1 MWHLIWPL
9 KQRLAWR
16 LAQRLTSLG
25 SIYLLSACATLTK
38 QECVVGDWQA
48 IGYNDGVAGYYSD
61 RLASHAKAC
70 AKTSVTPDY
79 QLWERGRQLGLKQY
93 CTVTS
98 AYNVG
103 RRGRKLNNVCPIA
116 LASSL
121 QVANQKG
128 LDHYTLDSQLDKDRR
143 LLETSEEEFKKL
155 KNGEMLDFET
165 EKEARARLLSLPAEL
180 RRIKYRIANNETQL
194 ESLNLTN
201 SQMDR

>member
-16 LAQRLTSLG
+16 LAQHLAILG
-25 SIYLLSACATLTK
+25 SIYLLSACATLSK
-38 QECVVGDWQA
+38 QECMVGDWQA

-103 RRGRKLNNVCPIA
+103 RRGRKLNNVCAIA

-121 QVANQKG
+121 QVANQKR
-128 LDHYTLDSQLDKDRR
+128 LDYYTLDNQLDKDRR
-143 LLETSEEEFKKL
+143 LLETAEEEFKKL

-165 EKEARARLLSLPAEL
+165 EKEARARLLSLPIEL
-180 RRIKYRIANNETQL
+180 RDIEHRIYNTQKQL
-194 ESLNLTN
+194 ALLNQMN
-201 SQMDR
+201 SD

>member
-9 KQRLAWR
+9 KQRLKFR
-16 LAQRLTSLG
+16 LAQRLTIFG

-38 QECVVGDWQA
+38 QECMVGDWQA

-70 AKTSVTPDY
+70 AKTSVTPNY

-98 AYNVG
+98 VYNVG

-128 LDHYTLDSQLDKDRR
+128 LDYYTLDNQLDKDKR
-143 LLETSEEEFKKL
+143 LLKTAEEEFKKL

-165 EKEARARLLSLPAEL
+165 EKEARARLLSLPIEL
-180 RRIKYRIANNETQL
+180 RDIEHRIYNTQKQL
-194 ESLNLTN
+194 ALLTQMN
-201 SQMDR
+201 SD

>member
-9 KQRLAWR
+9 RQRLEFRLTQRLAI
-16 LAQRLTSLG
+16 LG

-38 QECVVGDWQA
+38 QECMVGDWQA

-70 AKTSVTPDY
+70 AKTNVTPDY

-93 CTVTS
+93 CTVAN

-103 RRGRKLNNVCPIA
+103 RRGRKFNNVCPIA

-128 LDHYTLDSQLDKDRR
+128 LDYYALDSQLDKDKR
-143 LLETSEEEFKKL
+143 LLKTAEEEFKKL

-165 EKEARARLLSLPAEL
+165 EKEARARLLSLPIEL
-180 RRIKYRIANNETQL
+180 RDIEHRIYNTQKQL
-194 ESLNLTN
+194 ALLNQMN
-201 SQMDR
+201 SD

>member
-9 KQRLAWR
+9 KQRLKFR
-16 LAQRLTSLG
+16 LAQRLTILG

-38 QECVVGDWQA
+38 QECMVGDWQA

-70 AKTSVTPDY
+70 AKTSVTPNY

-98 AYNVG
+98 VYNVG

-128 LDHYTLDSQLDKDRR
+128 LDYYTLDNQLDKDKR
-143 LLETSEEEFKKL
+143 LLKTAEEEFKKL

-165 EKEARARLLSLPAEL
+165 EKEARARLLSLPIEL
-180 RRIKYRIANNETQL
+180 RDIEHRIYNTQKQL
-194 ESLNLTN
+194 ALLNQMN
-201 SQMDR
+201 SD